1 MPLQNAAPFYSL
13 TLSFYL
19 IGCKHLINV
28 SAGTGSQ
35 ILVYDLTIGKL
46 IRSFDV
52 FDGIRVHGV
61 SLEAFNEHLSDSH
74 VTFKIAVYGE
84 RRVKLFCLQVIRI
97 SNPQIEQQAC
107 FNLTLSLVLR
117 LPKFTHWVLDVS
129 FLKVNFFLNYEIGA
143 SEKLFCDLYLL

>member
-1 MPLQNAAPFYSL
+1 MQHFVILRYYISSELVVSVQ
-13 TLSFYL
+13 
-19 IGCKHLINV
+19 INV

-61 SLEAFNEHLSDSH
+61 SLQAFNEHFSDSP

-84 RRVKLFCLQVIRI
+84 RRVKLFSLQIQRV
-97 SNPQIEQQAC
+97 SNSQTEQQTC
-107 FNLTLSLVLR
+107 FHLTLSLVLL

-129 FLKVNFFLNYEIGA
+129 FLKVNFFLSYEVGA
-143 SEKLFCDLYLL
+143 SCDVSLNVLRDSCLL